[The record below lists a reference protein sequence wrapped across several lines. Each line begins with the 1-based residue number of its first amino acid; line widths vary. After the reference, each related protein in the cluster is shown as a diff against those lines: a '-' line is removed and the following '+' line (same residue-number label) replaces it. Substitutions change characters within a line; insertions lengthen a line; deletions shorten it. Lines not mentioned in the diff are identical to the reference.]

1 MNLAGAKCGKG
12 KLIEHFALAES
23 LACRVCL
30 IQKLGLLLKGGL
42 CFGSLF
48 ITAPT
53 WVDS

>member
-1 MNLAGAKCGKG
+1 MNLAGSKCGKG

-30 IQKLGLLLKGGL
+30 IQKLGVLLKGGL
-42 CFGSLF
+42 CFSGLF
-48 ITAPT
+48 ITAQA